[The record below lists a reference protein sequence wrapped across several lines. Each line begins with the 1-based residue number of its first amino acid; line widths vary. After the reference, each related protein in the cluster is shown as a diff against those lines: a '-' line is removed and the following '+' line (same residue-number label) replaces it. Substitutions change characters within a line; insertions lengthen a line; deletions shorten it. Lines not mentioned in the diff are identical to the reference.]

1 MQAKQLLGISALLL
15 AGAASAQTVPAEAWV
30 GAPIAITGST
40 ISRSEVTAD
49 LQRSMSMAR
58 TPQEQWVGT
67 PATATIAVGAM
78 SRAEVLADLSL
89 YNKAGLGD
97 YARIDSP
104 DATGPEYARR
114 MAAYRQARNSDAYM
128 AEVQRIEGIRG
139 SAMASA
145 RRQNGPSAE

>member
-30 GAPIAITGST
+30 GAPIATTGAM
-40 ISRSEVTAD
+40 SRGEVTAE
-49 LQRSMSMAR
+49 LQRSMATAQ
-58 TPQEQWVGT
+58 TPAEQWVGT
-67 PATATIAVGAM
+67 PATATVAVGAM

-104 DATGPEYARR
+104 DAAGPGYARR
-114 MAAYRQARNSDAYM
+114 MAAYQQARHSDAYM
-128 AEVQRIEGIRG
+128 AEVQRIEGVRA
-139 SAMASA
+139 SRLASA
-145 RRQNGPSAE
+145 RQKNGPSAE

>member
-1 MQAKQLLGISALLL
+1 
-15 AGAASAQTVPAEAWV
+15 
-30 GAPIAITGST
+30 
-40 ISRSEVTAD
+40 
-49 LQRSMSMAR
+49 
-58 TPQEQWVGT
+58 
-67 PATATIAVGAM
+67 M

-104 DATGPEYARR
+104 DAAGPEYARR

-139 SAMASA
+139 SAVASA
-145 RRQNGPSAE
+145 RRKNGPAAE